1 MQREIKFAVE
11 EIKRIEFSDYEEQEY
26 SIARLGFIST
36 RPNSHEIGISEDV
49 LRASAPSVLGKWI
62 VADVQWG
69 DATTHTDAEHIVGI
83 VPKDQEVEFV
93 EDDDGYLRAY
103 VDGIISKRYAADFC
117 DIFAKDNERAVS
129 IEAKFEMTDDEN
141 ASAFDIKGVTVLGK
155 AVRPSCPES
164 DITFVRFSEQDAEAC
179 YSKWHDAAGS
189 VWSLRKFVEE
199 RKQSMAD
206 DKKLKVDKSKDAMS
220 ETAWGDVDKSA
231 LRDKIMVAS
240 NRASLVKSAY
250 MLVEDGW
257 EDAPSEH
264 LKYPVMEIKGDTLVY
279 NRYGLAS
286 ALAYAKQEG
295 EDAVVN
301 KIEKIYKKLDLDSE
315 GKEEKMAM
323 EIEFT
328 AVNISDLWGLLW
340 NAIGERH
347 WEYGIQG
354 VYEEDNKKF
363 AILSDRDQK
372 LYRLD
377 FSLTEDGLTAADKV
391 VEVKQEFTE
400 TDNIKKFAEPENVAD
415 YRFAAEPKNDPE
427 PEPDDK
433 GEEKMSEDEMMA
445 KIDQL
450 TKDIEDRDH
459 IIMEKDAELDKLREF
474 QTSVFE
480 KERAKTVE
488 SVMCDIKDYVDALT
502 YNDLRE
508 EGMACKF
515 DEVDGWANK
524 AKALCFGAVK
534 KSRQK
539 ANLDTTVWSFAAPV
553 EPVKKTIVSIWD

>member
-1 MQREIKFAVE
+1 MQKEIKFAVE
-11 EIKRIEFSDYEEQEY
+11 EIKRIEFSDYDEQEY
-26 SIARLGFIST
+26 GIARLGFIST
-36 RPNSHEIGISEDV
+36 KPNSHGIGISEDV
-49 LRASAPSVLGKWI
+49 LRASAPSALGKWI
-62 VADVQWG
+62 VADVQFG
-69 DATTHTDAEHIVGI
+69 DATTHTPEEHIVGI
-83 VPKDQEVEFV
+83 IPQDQEIEFK

-103 VDGIISKRYAADFC
+103 ADGIISKRYAANFC
-117 DIFAKDNERAVS
+117 DIFSEEDNGRAVS
-129 IEAKFEMTDDEN
+129 IEARFEMADDDN
-141 ASAFDIKGVTVLGK
+141 AESFDIKGVTVLGK
-155 AVRPSCPES
+155 TVRPSCPDS
-164 DITFVRFSEQDAEAC
+164 DITFVRFSESDAEQ
-179 YSKWHDAAGS
+179 YYNQTKEQ
-189 VWSLRKFVEE
+189 F
-199 RKQSMAD
+199 MAE
-206 DKKLKVDKSKDAMS
+206 KKLKVDKSKDALS

-231 LRDKIMVAS
+231 LRDKIMAAS

-323 EIEFT
+323 EIKFA
-328 AVNISDLWGLLW
+328 AVNISDLWGKLW
-340 NAIGERH
+340 RIVDEERH
-347 WEYGIQG
+347 WEYSIQG
-354 VYEEDNKKF
+354 IYEEDNQKF

-377 FSLTEDGLTAADKV
+377 FSLTEDGLTAADEV

-415 YRFAAEPKNDPE
+415 YRFAEEPKPDGGE

-459 IIMEKDAELDKLREF
+459 IIMEKDTELEELRKFKQVTMAKETACAVEAVMAEVKPFVTEEQF
-474 QTSVFE
+474 AAF
-480 KERAKTVE
+480 
-488 SVMCDIKDYVDALT
+488 
-502 YNDLRE
+502 RE
-508 EGMACKF
+508 EGLACT
-515 DEVDGWANK
+515 DGNLDAWSNK
-524 AKALCFGAVK
+524 VKATCFSEVK
-534 KSRQK
+534 K
-539 ANLDTTVWSFAAPV
+539 V
-553 EPVKKTIVSIWD
+553 VKKDESGVLTFAMPKEPKMNKQSEDIWTRLRNQH